1 MLSKP
6 EQYIADVMSGK
17 VIAGELLKLAVK
29 RHTSDLK
36 KKSFP
41 ILSTHKLACMQ
52 SSAWKHSSTTVAH

>member
-29 RHTSDLK
+29 RHINDQK
-36 KKSFP
+36 KKSLNI
-41 ILSTHKLACMQ
+41 ILITKQACTPF
-52 SSAWKHSSTTVAH
+52 SAWKPSSTMAVN